1 GVQTSA
7 CPDLDRGVRGSDAHL
22 GRAAPPHPPRLHDRA
37 AADPPHRR
45 AVAGR
50 DRDGGVLRGDGR
62 VRAGHEPH
70 RRRDVRAG
78 GDAGARRRRSRSAR
92 RGGTS
97 ARGHPGRLVRRHP
110 RGRAAAVGDRPV
122 PGSPTSLAPRPGL
135 VGRGR
140 RSRLSPGQPAAP
152 LPGRVPVLRRRRL
165 LRPPTGHRWESL
177 MTTTPTPSATAARTA
192 PSVLPPV
199 GKRRS
204 AKPAQRPLT
213 RGEKGFRVVNVI
225 ILSGFALLCVI
236 PFVHVIGSSFAT
248 PGELATSNFLLV
260 PREFTLDAYR
270 YILSTPTIFRAI
282 GVSTIV

>member
-1 GVQTSA
+1 
-7 CPDLDRGVRGSDAHL
+7 
-22 GRAAPPHPPRLHDRA
+22 
-37 AADPPHRR
+37 
-45 AVAGR
+45 
-50 DRDGGVLRGDGR
+50 
-62 VRAGHEPH
+62 
-70 RRRDVRAG
+70 
-78 GDAGARRRRSRSAR
+78 
-92 RGGTS
+92 
-97 ARGHPGRLVRRHP
+97 
-110 RGRAAAVGDRPV
+110 
-122 PGSPTSLAPRPGL
+122 
-135 VGRGR
+135 
-140 RSRLSPGQPAAP
+140 
-152 LPGRVPVLRRRRL
+152 
-165 LRPPTGHRWESL
+165 

-270 YILSTPTIFRAI
+270 YILSTPTKIGRAH
-282 GVSTIV
+282 V